1 MNATLTEERLNAE
14 RNAEQ
19 GTLAV
24 FKGRNLIRFIIAA
37 WPKIAQQLV
46 GLAVFNTYATYF
58 CKLDSIARSASWDM
72 FNAYHSPVRR
82 EQGPIPR
89 HRDIVLRS
97 VAVNDSDYD
106 FD

>member
-1 MNATLTEERLNAE
+1 MNATVTEERLNAE

-19 GTLAV
+19 GSLAV

-58 CKLDSIARSASWDM
+58 CKLDFSARWT
-72 FNAYHSPVRR
+72 
-82 EQGPIPR
+82 
-89 HRDIVLRS
+89 
-97 VAVNDSDYD
+97 
-106 FD
+106 